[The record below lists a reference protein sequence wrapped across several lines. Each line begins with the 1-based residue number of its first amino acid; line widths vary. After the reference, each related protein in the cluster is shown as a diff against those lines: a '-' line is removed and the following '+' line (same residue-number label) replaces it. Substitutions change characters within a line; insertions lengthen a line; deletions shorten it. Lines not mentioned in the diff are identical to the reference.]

1 MLARL
6 DQNLAISTGQQSFE
20 LLQKRVDLW
29 FQRDC
34 SRGFWSDWCNCF
46 AVHLVVRYFVE
57 QRQLFF
63 VIQTFHLL
71 LSCSDAGL
79 FQFWVSAVVA
89 VTTPI
94 LFGYLW
100 QDLPSPPLF
109 VCCCSN
115 DLPLLCLKKAF
126 TSIPL
131 VAGVSG
137 VIIIAIIRVILE
149 NFGATRVA
157 VSLSLTCRACA
168 VKGW

>member
-1 MLARL
+1 
-6 DQNLAISTGQQSFE
+6 
-20 LLQKRVDLW
+20 
-29 FQRDC
+29 
-34 SRGFWSDWCNCF
+34 
-46 AVHLVVRYFVE
+46 
-57 QRQLFF
+57 
-63 VIQTFHLL
+63 LL

-94 LFGYLW
+94 FFGYLW

-137 VIIIAIIRVILE
+137 VIIIAIIRMILE

>member
-1 MLARL
+1 
-6 DQNLAISTGQQSFE
+6 
-20 LLQKRVDLW
+20 
-29 FQRDC
+29 
-34 SRGFWSDWCNCF
+34 
-46 AVHLVVRYFVE
+46 
-57 QRQLFF
+57 
-63 VIQTFHLL
+63 LL
-71 LSCSDAGL
+71 LSCSDASL

-94 LFGYLW
+94 PFGYLW

-109 VCCCSN
+109 VCCCSD

-131 VAGVSG
+131 DPG
-137 VIIIAIIRVILE
+137 VIIIAIFRMILK

-168 VKGW
+168 VKGWRGRIG

>member
-1 MLARL
+1 
-6 DQNLAISTGQQSFE
+6 
-20 LLQKRVDLW
+20 
-29 FQRDC
+29 
-34 SRGFWSDWCNCF
+34 
-46 AVHLVVRYFVE
+46 
-57 QRQLFF
+57 
-63 VIQTFHLL
+63 LL
-71 LSCSDAGL
+71 LSCSDAGF

-109 VCCCSN
+109 ICCCSN

-131 VAGVSG
+131 VAGDPG
-137 VIIIAIIRVILE
+137 VIIIATILE
-149 NFGATRVA
+149 IFGATTVA